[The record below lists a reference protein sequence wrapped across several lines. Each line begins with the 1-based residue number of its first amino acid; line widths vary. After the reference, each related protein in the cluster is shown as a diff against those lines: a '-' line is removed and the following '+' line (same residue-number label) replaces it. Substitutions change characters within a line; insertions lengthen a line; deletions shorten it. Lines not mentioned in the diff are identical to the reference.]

1 MEEANGA
8 LLVSQGIR
16 FLYEG
21 VTIKY
26 VAPETL
32 HRYTTDFILSNGI
45 LIETKGRFQAGD
57 RKKHKLIKAQHPDLD
72 IRFVFSNSRQRLN
85 KKSSTTYGKWCYDHD
100 FEYAD
105 KTIPLAWMRE
115 PMNVKSMNRLK
126 TLNVKRPKK

>member
-1 MEEANGA
+1 
-8 LLVSQGIR
+8 VRQCIK

-21 VTIKY
+21 VTFKY

-32 HRYTTDFILSNGI
+32 HRYTPDFVLPNGI
-45 LIETKGRFQAGD
+45 IIETKGRFQAGD

-85 KKSSTTYGKWCYDHD
+85 KKSMTTYGKWCFDHG
-100 FEYAD
+100 FQYAD

-115 PMNVKSMNRLK
+115 PLRVNSMAKLK
-126 TLNVKRPKK
+126 ELNVKRPKK